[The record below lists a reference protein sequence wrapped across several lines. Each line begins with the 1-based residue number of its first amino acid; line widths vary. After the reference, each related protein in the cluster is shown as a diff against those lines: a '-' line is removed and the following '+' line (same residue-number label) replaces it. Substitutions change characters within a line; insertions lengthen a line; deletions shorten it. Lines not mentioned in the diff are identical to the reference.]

1 MKREKKIF
9 FFILLFLVI
18 FFILMNFTKFKPTYK
33 EIKNIESGINEMN
46 LNESINKD
54 KKLLESHKIFNE
66 LGPEETIKN
75 FIKAYNNS
83 NIQAVKYIKPIPD
96 FFRFDYY
103 NTDVLN
109 SYKKTNQ
116 EKVAIE
122 ATKSRIFKNY
132 YIYNLVKDIDL
143 NNYSIKLLTNEKK
156 YKIYSVE
163 VEYINLT
170 KNIKDVSELLY
181 KEEDTAS
188 FLKFLKENATRK
200 KETIN
205 IYVENDPQLGYR
217 IDLSNKENYN
227 LISVLSG
234 GLSDFTLK

>member
-1 MKREKKIF
+1 
-9 FFILLFLVI
+9 
-18 FFILMNFTKFKPTYK
+18 MNFTKFKPTYK

-66 LGPEETIKN
+66 LSPEETIKN

-143 NNYSIKLLTNEKK
+143 NNYSIKLLTNEK
-156 YKIYSVE
+156 
-163 VEYINLT
+163 
-170 KNIKDVSELLY
+170 NIK
-181 KEEDTAS
+181 
-188 FLKFLKENATRK
+188 
-200 KETIN
+200 
-205 IYVENDPQLGYR
+205 
-217 IDLSNKENYN
+217 
-227 LISVLSG
+227 
-234 GLSDFTLK
+234 FTL